1 MVMGAELDLGMLWV
15 NYYLVK
21 NEKKM
26 AIELI

>member
-1 MVMGAELDLGMLWV
+1 MVMGADLGLGMLWV